1 MMNEIICKMEN
12 GTEIVMFDSDTL
24 SDVIRILRE
33 YNCSSM
39 QINIEDDEH
48 GNPRIG
54 IELFDGRVI

>member
-54 IELFDGRVI
+54 IELFDERVI